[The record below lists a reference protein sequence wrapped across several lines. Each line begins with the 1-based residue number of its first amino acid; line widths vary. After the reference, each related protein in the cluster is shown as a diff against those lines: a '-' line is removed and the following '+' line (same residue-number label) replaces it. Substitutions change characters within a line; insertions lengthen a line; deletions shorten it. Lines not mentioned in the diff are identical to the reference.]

1 MVYQGYRGGAAFS
14 KGDPT
19 FSRDWGGPARV
30 QLLISYN
37 YITFYFPGEG
47 LPLFPNPI

>member
-19 FSRDWGGPARV
+19 FQGMGVARV
-30 QLLISYN
+30 QLLISY
-37 YITFYFPGEG
+37 I
-47 LPLFPNPI
+47 II